1 LVSPTQYPIITSMNR
16 TKVTCLSV
24 LCLALLLTLAGPLS
38 AQSLTGPKRF
48 FRTKP
53 APVVDSGFGAAVATN
68 GPLVITGDPS
78 FSALIGTTTF
88 GQRGIVHV
96 FNATTGAHIRSIE
109 PPPADRSISDLQ
121 FGKAIALFGDILA
134 VSSITRQA
142 STVSDTRGVYL
153 FRASTGTLLSRIPGP
168 AIGFGASLALHG
180 DILVT
185 GSPEENEERGAIYLH
200 SISTGTQLA
209 RLTAVDRAEGD
220 NFGSAVAISPHYI
233 LVGAPQDNT
242 TRGTNAGSGYLF
254 ENLPSFKQV
263 RKLTDEG
270 LFPDHPTNANAQLGS
285 SVAIRNQQL
294 FLGAP
299 FGDVTGDPDCG
310 FVFEFIANRP
320 TDLRQI
326 LPVFPQEI
334 RGFGT
339 SLSTSDDLLAI
350 GPASDPNGAPS
361 TLILS
366 LHNWE
371 APQFAAS
378 LIPIGIQSADQLGTA
393 TAIHGSTVYALT
405 GNSPTPSQRGA
416 LFQLGPISRPAMPG
430 VALFKTGT
438 SAPGVPG
445 ASISGDLA
453 QLHDPSTSASHH
465 FLTLS
470 GPGAAAVK
478 GRGIWNQEAPTGPS
492 VFPGQTLNP
501 SGSISSL
508 TSFRVGGGILFAQ
521 GKVAGTG
528 INTSNDDVIL
538 AKIPNQPPFTAF
550 SEGGFL
556 PGFDSFTFVAIQSF
570 KAYAANHSGE
580 ASLIGKLR
588 TGAGLFAST
597 TATADS
603 FLATNN
609 VQSPLPNASR
619 SLREG
624 DSVSSLTLGQFLPRV
639 ASGGSAHAFVTAL
652 SAPSDENQVA
662 LLFDATGPVII
673 AQKSE
678 LARFNG
684 VDVRFHSFLGES
696 IASGGSVIIRSTLSG
711 EGVNRTNN
719 EALHLAGRSISPNP
733 IVRKGDIA
741 PGFAPESN
749 IRIAAFL
756 SFQRTTQGGN
766 VLFLARLTGPGVTS
780 ANDLALFVDVTE
792 SIVAIPPGNPVRPSH
807 LLLREGDPLP
817 TSSKAII
824 QTIHRVAYCD
834 DGDYM
839 ALVSLV
845 TRPGEATSADNLALL
860 YGESRFTQPFPTD
873 AESFR
878 KPFLLLRKGAHLT
891 EYGGR
896 PVKSLSFFPGTLSPG
911 GASGIGIGNVAGNG
925 VPEWTLDLGSSLR
938 ASHHGGF
945 AN

>member
-1 LVSPTQYPIITSMNR
+1 L
-16 TKVTCLSV
+16 
-24 LCLALLLTLAGPLS
+24 
-38 AQSLTGPKRF
+38 
-48 FRTKP
+48 
-53 APVVDSGFGAAVATN
+53 
-68 GPLVITGDPS
+68 
-78 FSALIGTTTF
+78 
-88 GQRGIVHV
+88 
-96 FNATTGAHIRSIE
+96 
-109 PPPADRSISDLQ
+109 
-121 FGKAIALFGDILA
+121 
-134 VSSITRQA
+134 
-142 STVSDTRGVYL
+142 
-153 FRASTGTLLSRIPGP
+153 
-168 AIGFGASLALHG
+168 
-180 DILVT
+180 
-185 GSPEENEERGAIYLH
+185 
-200 SISTGTQLA
+200 
-209 RLTAVDRAEGD
+209 
-220 NFGSAVAISPHYI
+220 
-233 LVGAPQDNT
+233 
-242 TRGTNAGSGYLF
+242 
-254 ENLPSFKQV
+254 
-263 RKLTDEG
+263 
-270 LFPDHPTNANAQLGS
+270 
-285 SVAIRNQQL
+285 
-294 FLGAP
+294 
-299 FGDVTGDPDCG
+299 
-310 FVFEFIANRP
+310 
-320 TDLRQI
+320 
-326 LPVFPQEI
+326 
-334 RGFGT
+334 
-339 SLSTSDDLLAI
+339 
-350 GPASDPNGAPS
+350 
-361 TLILS
+361 
-366 LHNWE
+366 
-371 APQFAAS
+371 
-378 LIPIGIQSADQLGTA
+378 
-393 TAIHGSTVYALT
+393 
-405 GNSPTPSQRGA
+405 
-416 LFQLGPISRPAMPG
+416 
-430 VALFKTGT
+430 
-438 SAPGVPG
+438 
-445 ASISGDLA
+445 
-453 QLHDPSTSASHH
+453 
-465 FLTLS
+465 LTLS

-478 GRGIWNQEAPTGPS
+478 GHGIWNQDAPTGPS
-492 VFPGQTLNP
+492 LFPGQTLNP

-508 TSFRVGGGILFAQ
+508 FSFRLGGGILFAQ
-521 GKVAGTG
+521 GKVAGIG

-550 SEGGFL
+550 SEGGII
-556 PGFDSFTFVAIQSF
+556 PSNIITFDFIKSLS
-570 KAYAANHSGE
+570 AYAANHIGE
-580 ASLIGKLR
+580 VSLIGKLR
-588 TGAGLFAST
+588 TTGFGAV
-597 TATADS
+597 TAATDS

-609 VQSPLPNASR
+609 VQSVVPGGSR
-619 SLREG
+619 GLREG
-624 DSVSSLTLGQFLPRV
+624 DSVASLTLGQFLPRV

-652 SAPSDENQVA
+652 SAPSDQNQAA
-662 LLFDATGPVII
+662 LLFDSTGPVVI

-678 LARFNG
+678 VARFNG

-756 SFQRTTQGGN
+756 SFQRTTQGGS

-860 YGESRFTQPFPTD
+860 YGESKFTQPFTSD
-873 AESFR
+873 AEGFR

>member
-1 LVSPTQYPIITSMNR
+1 MNR

-24 LCLALLLTLAGPLS
+24 LCLALLLTLADPLS

-48 FRTKP
+48 FRAKP
-53 APVVDSGFGAAVATN
+53 APVVDSGFGSAVATN
-68 GPLVITGDPS
+68 GPLVVTGDP
-78 FSALIGTTTF
+78 TF
-88 GQRGIVHV
+88 RATLGASLSIDRGIVHV
-96 FNATTGAHIRSIE
+96 FNSSTGAHLRSIE
-109 PPPADRSISDLQ
+109 PPPPDRSIVFLQ
-121 FGKAIALFGDILA
+121 FGKAVALFGDTLA
-134 VSSITRQA
+134 ISAPMSGVFGDPA
-142 STVSDTRGVYL
+142 SQGVYL
-153 FRASTGTLLSRIPGP
+153 FRASTGAFLSKISGP
-168 AIGFGASLALHG
+168 ATGFGTSIALHG
-180 DILVT
+180 DLLLT
-185 GSPEENEERGAIYLH
+185 GSPEEDSGRGAVYVH
-200 SISTGTQLA
+200 SVSTGTQLA
-209 RLTAVDRAEGD
+209 RLTASDRAAGD
-220 NFGSAVAISPHYI
+220 AFGSAVAISPHYLLI
-233 LVGAPQDNT
+233 GAPLDDT

-254 ENLPSFKQV
+254 ENLPPFKQV

-270 LFPDHPTNANAQLGS
+270 LFSDHPTNANAQLGS

-299 FGDVTGDPDCG
+299 SGDVTGDPDCG

-339 SLSTSDDLLAI
+339 SVSTSDDLLAI
-350 GPASDPNGAPS
+350 GPAADASGFSS

-378 LIPIGIQSADQLGTA
+378 LIPIGIQPADQLGAA
-393 TAIHGSTVYALT
+393 TAIHGSSVYALT

-416 LFQLGPISRPAMPG
+416 LFQLGPISHPNLPG
-430 VALFKTGT
+430 VANFKHG
-438 SAPGVPG
+438 SLAPGVPG
-445 ASISGDLA
+445 ATIASNLI
-453 QLHDPSTSASHH
+453 QLQDPTTGIGNYLLS
-465 FLTLS
+465 LS

-478 GRGIWNQEAPTGPS
+478 SRGIWQDSTPASPS
-492 VFPGQTLNP
+492 LFPSQPVNF

-508 TSFRVGGGILFAQ
+508 SSFRVGGGILFAQ
-521 GKVAGTG
+521 GKVAGIG

-538 AKIPNQPPFTAF
+538 AKIPGQPPFAAF

-624 DSVSSLTLGQFLPRV
+624 DPVATLTLGQFLPRV
-639 ASGGSAHAFVTAL
+639 ASGGSAHAFVAAL
-652 SAPSDENQVA
+652 SAPSDENQAA

-733 IVRKGDIA
+733 IARKGDIA

-756 SFQRTTQGGN
+756 SFQRTIQGGDI
-766 VLFLARLTGPGVTS
+766 LFLARLSGPGVTS
-780 ANDLALFVDVTE
+780 ANDLALFISVAPTN
-792 SIVAIPPGNPVRPSH
+792 IAIPPGNPVRPSH

-860 YGESRFTQPFPTD
+860 YGESRFTQPFPAD
-873 AESFR
+873 AEGFR
-878 KPFLLLRKGAHLT
+878 KPFLLLRKGAHLA

-938 ASHHGGF
+938 AAHHGGF
-945 AN
+945 DN

>member
-1 LVSPTQYPIITSMNR
+1 M
-16 TKVTCLSV
+16 KLS
-24 LCLALLLTLAGPLS
+24 LLWLIFLSAAAPALLT
-38 AQSLTGPKRF
+38 AQSVPTVKRF
-48 FRTKP
+48 FRTRP
-53 APVVDSGFGAAVATN
+53 APAVDSGFGSSIATN
-68 GPLVITGDPS
+68 GSLVVTGDPS

-96 FNATTGAHIRSIE
+96 FNTTTGAHIRSIE
-109 PPPADRSISDLQ
+109 PPPADRSISSLQ

-134 VSSITRQA
+134 VGAPESISAVAPTN
-142 STVSDTRGVYL
+142 RGVYL
-153 FRASTGTLLSRIPGP
+153 FRASTGTLLSKISGP
-168 AIGFGASLALHG
+168 SVGFGDSIALHG
-180 DILVT
+180 DLLLT
-185 GSPEENEERGAIYLH
+185 GSPEEDSGRGAVYVH
-200 SISTGTQLA
+200 SVSTGTQLA
-209 RLTAVDRAEGD
+209 RLTAIDRAAGD
-220 NFGSAVAISPHYI
+220 AFGSAVALSPHYLLI
-233 LVGAPQDNT
+233 GAPLDDT
-242 TRGTNAGSGYLF
+242 TRGSNAGSGYLF
-254 ENLPSFKQV
+254 ENLAPFKQV

-270 LFPDHPTNANAQLGS
+270 LSPDHQTNPNAQLGS
-285 SVAIRNQQL
+285 SVAIRGQQL
-294 FLGAP
+294 FLSAP
-299 FGDVTGDPDCG
+299 LGDVPSDPDCG
-310 FVFEFIANRP
+310 FVFEFVANRP

-339 SLSTSDDLLAI
+339 SISTSDDLLAI
-350 GPASDPNGAPS
+350 GPASDPNNAPS

-371 APQFAAS
+371 APQVAAS
-378 LIPIGIQSADQLGTA
+378 LIPIGIQSTDQLGAA
-393 TAIHGSTVYALT
+393 TAIHGSSVYALT
-405 GNSPTPSQRGA
+405 GDSPTPSQRGA
-416 LFQLGPISRPAMPG
+416 LFQLTPVSRPPLPG
-430 VALFKTGT
+430 VATFKPG
-438 SAPGVPG
+438 SIAPGVPG
-445 ASISGDLA
+445 ATIASNLIQLQDPTTTSGHYL
-453 QLHDPSTSASHH
+453 LS
-465 FLTLS
+465 LS

-478 GRGIWNQEAPTGPS
+478 SRGIWNQSTPTSPS
-492 VFPGQTLNP
+492 LFPSQPVNF

-508 TSFRVGGGILFAQ
+508 SSFRVGGGILFAQ

-528 INTSNDDVIL
+528 INTSNDDIIL
-538 AKIPNQPPFTAF
+538 AKIPNQSPFAAF
-550 SEGGFL
+550 SEGGIIPSAIFA
-556 PGFDSFTFVAIQSF
+556 FDFIKSLS
-570 KAYAANHSGE
+570 AYAANHIGE
-580 ASLIGKLR
+580 VSLIGKLR
-588 TGAGLFAST
+588 TTGFGAV
-597 TATADS
+597 TAATDS

-609 VQSPLPNASR
+609 VQSVVPGGSR

-624 DSVSSLTLGQFLPRV
+624 TSVSSLTLGQFLPRV
-639 ASGGSAHAFVTAL
+639 ASGGSAHAFVTTL
-652 SAPSDENQVA
+652 SGPSDENQAA
-662 LLFDATGPVII
+662 LLFDSTGPVVI

-678 LARFNG
+678 VARFNG
-684 VDVRFHSFLGES
+684 VDVRFLSFLGES
-696 IASGGSVIIRSTLSG
+696 IASDGSVIIRSTLSG

-733 IVRKGDIA
+733 IARKGDIA
-741 PGFAPESN
+741 PSFAPESN

-780 ANDLALFVDVTE
+780 ANDLALFADVTE
-792 SIVAIPPGNPVRPSH
+792 SIVAIPPGNPIRPSH

-845 TRPGEATSADNLALL
+845 TRSGEATSADNLALL
-860 YGESRFTQPFPTD
+860 YGESKFTQPFTSD
-873 AESFR
+873 AEGFR
-878 KPFLLLRKGAHLT
+878 KPFLILRKGAHLA

-896 PVKSLSFFPGTLSPG
+896 PVKSLSFFPGTISPG

>member
-1 LVSPTQYPIITSMNR
+1 MNR
-16 TKVTCLSV
+16 TKVTSLSV
-24 LCLALLLTLAGPLS
+24 LCLALLLTFASHLT
-38 AQSLTGPKRF
+38 AQSVPTVKRF
-48 FRTKP
+48 FRTRP
-53 APVVDSGFGAAVATN
+53 APAVDSGFGSSIATN
-68 GPLVITGDPS
+68 GGLVVTGDPS
-78 FSALIGTTTF
+78 FSAIIGTTTF

-109 PPPADRSISDLQ
+109 PPLADRSISDLQ

-134 VSSITRQA
+134 VSSIARQA
-142 STVSDTRGVYL
+142 TTVSDTRGVYL
-153 FRASTGTLLSRIPGP
+153 FRVSTGTLITRIPGP
-168 AIGFGASLALHG
+168 AIGFGAALALHG

-185 GSPEENEERGAIYLH
+185 GSPEEETERGAIYLH

-254 ENLPSFKQV
+254 ENLPPFKQV

-270 LFPDHPTNANAQLGS
+270 LFSDHPTNANAQLGS
-285 SVAIRNQQL
+285 SVAIRGQQL

-299 FGDVTGDPDCG
+299 SGDVPSDPDCG

-339 SLSTSDDLLAI
+339 SVSTSDDLLAI
-350 GPASDPNGAPS
+350 GPAADASGFSS
-361 TLILS
+361 TLVLS

-378 LIPIGIQSADQLGTA
+378 LIPIGIQSTDRLGAA
-393 TAIHGSTVYALT
+393 TAIHGSSVYALT
-405 GNSPTPSQRGA
+405 GDSPTPSQRGA
-416 LFQLGPISRPAMPG
+416 LFQLGPISRPNMPG
-430 VALFKTGT
+430 VATFKPG
-438 SAPGVPG
+438 SLAPGVPAATI
-445 ASISGDLA
+445 ASNLIQLQDPTTTSGHYL
-453 QLHDPSTSASHH
+453 LS
-465 FLTLS
+465 LS

-478 GRGIWNQEAPTGPS
+478 SRGIWKDSTPASPS
-492 VFPGQTLNP
+492 LFPSQPVNF
-501 SGSISSL
+501 SGAISSL
-508 TSFRVGGGILFAQ
+508 SSFRVGGGILFAQ
-521 GKVAGTG
+521 GKVVGTG

-538 AKIPNQPPFTAF
+538 AKIPGQTPFAAF

-609 VQSPLPNASR
+609 VQSVVPGASR

-624 DSVSSLTLGQFLPRV
+624 DSVASLTLGQFLPRI
-639 ASGGSAHAFVTAL
+639 ASGGSAHAFVAAL
-652 SAPSDENQVA
+652 SAPSDENQAA
-662 LLFDATGPVII
+662 LLFDATGPTLL
-673 AQKSE
+673 AQKGNT
-678 LARFNG
+678 ARLTVPNAF
-684 VDVRFHSFLGES
+684 FSSFLSES
-696 IASGGSVIIRSTLSG
+696 ISSSNTVILRSLLNGSDITRST
-711 EGVNRTNN
+711 N
-719 EALHLAGRSISPNP
+719 ETLHLAGRSFNPNP
-733 IVRKGDIA
+733 IARKGDIA

-756 SFQRTTQGGN
+756 SFQRTTQGGDI
-766 VLFLARLTGPGVTS
+766 LFLARLSGPGVTS
-780 ANDLALFVDVTE
+780 ANDLALFISVAPT
-792 SIVAIPPGNPVRPSH
+792 IVAIPPGNPVRPSH
-807 LLLREGDPLP
+807 LLLREGDPHP

-860 YGESRFTQPFPTD
+860 YGESKFTQPFPSD
-873 AESFR
+873 AEGFR
-878 KPFLLLRKGAHLT
+878 KPFLLLRKGAHLA

-925 VPEWTLDLGSSLR
+925 VPEWTLDLGASLR
-938 ASHHGGF
+938 AAHHGGF
-945 AN
+945 NN

>member
-1 LVSPTQYPIITSMNR
+1 
-16 TKVTCLSV
+16 
-24 LCLALLLTLAGPLS
+24 
-38 AQSLTGPKRF
+38 
-48 FRTKP
+48 
-53 APVVDSGFGAAVATN
+53 
-68 GPLVITGDPS
+68 
-78 FSALIGTTTF
+78 
-88 GQRGIVHV
+88 
-96 FNATTGAHIRSIE
+96 
-109 PPPADRSISDLQ
+109 
-121 FGKAIALFGDILA
+121 
-134 VSSITRQA
+134 
-142 STVSDTRGVYL
+142 
-153 FRASTGTLLSRIPGP
+153 
-168 AIGFGASLALHG
+168 
-180 DILVT
+180 
-185 GSPEENEERGAIYLH
+185 
-200 SISTGTQLA
+200 
-209 RLTAVDRAEGD
+209 
-220 NFGSAVAISPHYI
+220 
-233 LVGAPQDNT
+233 
-242 TRGTNAGSGYLF
+242 
-254 ENLPSFKQV
+254 
-263 RKLTDEG
+263 
-270 LFPDHPTNANAQLGS
+270 
-285 SVAIRNQQL
+285 
-294 FLGAP
+294 
-299 FGDVTGDPDCG
+299 
-310 FVFEFIANRP
+310 
-320 TDLRQI
+320 
-326 LPVFPQEI
+326 
-334 RGFGT
+334 
-339 SLSTSDDLLAI
+339 
-350 GPASDPNGAPS
+350 
-361 TLILS
+361 
-366 LHNWE
+366 
-371 APQFAAS
+371 
-378 LIPIGIQSADQLGTA
+378 
-393 TAIHGSTVYALT
+393 
-405 GNSPTPSQRGA
+405 
-416 LFQLGPISRPAMPG
+416 MPG

-465 FLTLS
+465 LLTLS
-470 GPGAAAVK
+470 GPGAASVK

-550 SEGGFL
+550 SEGGII
-556 PGFDSFTFVAIQSF
+556 PSNIITFDFIKSLS
-570 KAYAANHSGE
+570 AYAANHIGE
-580 ASLIGKLR
+580 VSLIGKLR
-588 TGAGLFAST
+588 TTGFGAV
-597 TATADS
+597 TAATDS

-609 VQSPLPNASR
+609 VQSVVPNASR

-624 DSVSSLTLGQFLPRV
+624 DSVAALTLGQFLPRV

-652 SAPSDENQVA
+652 SAPSDQNQAA
-662 LLFDATGPVII
+662 LLFDSTGPVVI

-678 LARFNG
+678 VARFNG

-733 IVRKGDIA
+733 IARKDDIA

-756 SFQRTTQGGN
+756 SFQRTIQGGS

-860 YGESRFTQPFPTD
+860 YGESKFTHPFTSD
-873 AESFR
+873 AEGFR

>member
-1 LVSPTQYPIITSMNR
+1 MNR
-16 TKVTCLSV
+16 TKATSLLV
-24 LCLALLLTLAGPLS
+24 LCLALLLTLAGPLT

-48 FRTKP
+48 FRAKP
-53 APVVDSGFGAAVATN
+53 TPVVDSGFGSSITTN
-68 GPLVITGDPS
+68 GSLVVTGDPS
-78 FSALIGTTTF
+78 FSAIIGTTTF

-96 FNATTGAHIRSIE
+96 FNTTTGAHIRSIE
-109 PPPADRSISDLQ
+109 PLPADRSITDLQ
-121 FGKAIALFGDILA
+121 FGNAIALFGDILA
-134 VSSITRQA
+134 VSSISRQA
-142 STVSDTRGVYL
+142 TTVSDTRGVYL
-153 FRASTGTLLSRIPGP
+153 FRASTGTFITRIPGP

-185 GSPEENEERGAIYLH
+185 GSPEEDEERGAIYLH
-200 SISTGTQLA
+200 SVSTGTQLA
-209 RLTAVDRAEGD
+209 RLTASDRAEGD
-220 NFGSAVAISPHYI
+220 NFGSAVAISPHYL

-254 ENLPSFKQV
+254 ENLPPFKQV

-270 LFPDHPTNANAQLGS
+270 LSPDHPTNANAQLGS

-310 FVFEFIANRP
+310 FVFEFVANRP

-326 LPVFPQEI
+326 LPVFPLDI
-334 RGFGT
+334 RGFGA
-339 SLSTSDDLLAI
+339 SVSTSDDLLAI
-350 GPASDPNGAPS
+350 GPAADASGFSS
-361 TLILS
+361 TLVLS
-366 LHNWE
+366 LHDWE

-378 LIPIGIQSADQLGTA
+378 LIPIGIQSADQLGAA
-393 TAIHGSTVYALT
+393 TAIHGSSVYALT
-405 GNSPTPSQRGA
+405 GDSPTPSQRGA
-416 LFQLGPISRPAMPG
+416 LFQLTPISRPAMPG

-453 QLHDPSTSASHH
+453 QLQDPTTFTSHH

-478 GRGIWNQEAPTGPS
+478 GRGIWNQDAPTSPS
-492 VFPGQTLNP
+492 LFPGQSINP
-501 SGSISSL
+501 GGTISSISSL
-508 TSFRVGGGILFAQ
+508 RVGGGRLIAKGIRQGTSITSANNDLILVHSPSALPFPAFLE
-521 GKVAGTG
+521 
-528 INTSNDDVIL
+528 NDQL
-538 AKIPNQPPFTAF
+538 KGSSGPNPPLLGSFTAF
-550 SEGGFL
+550 AITTTVPVASVVGSLKRSSASGVNA
-556 PGFDSFTFVAIQSF
+556 GNDSFFVVNDLVSVVPT
-570 KAYAANHSGE
+570 AA
-580 ASLIGKLR
+580 
-588 TGAGLFAST
+588 
-597 TATADS
+597 
-603 FLATNN
+603 
-609 VQSPLPNASR
+609 LPV
-619 SLREG
+619 REG
-624 DSVSSLTLGQFLPRV
+624 DNLGAFLPRLA
-639 ASGGSAHAFVTAL
+639 ASGSTHSFAAAVLGPPAQNQAVMHYTNTGTATL
-652 SAPSDENQVA
+652 LLRKGGDPRTGRTDEV
-662 LLFDATGPVII
+662 FST
-673 AQKSE
+673 
-678 LARFNG
+678 
-684 VDVRFHSFLGES
+684 FLGES
-696 IASGGSVIIRSTLSG
+696 MANTGNLVVRSRLSG
-711 EGVNRTNN
+711 PGVNRAND
-719 EALHLAGRSISPNP
+719 EILHVVGPSLLPIP

-741 PGFAPESN
+741 PGFPLDSN

-756 SFQRTTQGGN
+756 SFQHTRQGGS
-766 VLFLARLTGPGVTS
+766 VLYLARLSGPGVTP

-792 SIVAIPPGNPVRPSH
+792 SIVAIPPGSPIRPSH

-860 YGESRFTQPFPTD
+860 YGESKFTQPFPSD
-873 AESFR
+873 AEGFR
-878 KPFLLLRKGAHLT
+878 KPFLLLRKGAHLA

-925 VPEWTLDLGSSLR
+925 TPEWTLDLGSSLR
-938 ASHHGGF
+938 AAHHGGF
-945 AN
+945 NN

>member
-1 LVSPTQYPIITSMNR
+1 MKNTSHP
-16 TKVTCLSV
+16 V
-24 LCLALLLTLAGPLS
+24 LCLALLLTLAGHLN

-48 FRTKP
+48 FRAKP
-53 APVVDSGFGAAVATN
+53 APAVDSGFGSSIATN
-68 GPLVITGDPS
+68 GPLVVTGDPS

-142 STVSDTRGVYL
+142 LTASATRGVYL
-153 FRASTGTLLSRIPGP
+153 FRASTGSFITRIPGP

-185 GSPEENEERGAIYLH
+185 GSPEEETERGAIYLH
-200 SISTGTQLA
+200 SVSSGTQLA
-209 RLTAVDRAEGD
+209 RLTASDRAEGD

-242 TRGTNAGSGYLF
+242 SRGTNAGSGYLF
-254 ENLPSFKQV
+254 ENLPPFKQV

-270 LFPDHPTNANAQLGS
+270 LSPDHPTNANAQLGL
-285 SVAIRNQQL
+285 SVAIRGQQL

-299 FGDVTGDPDCG
+299 SGDVPSNPDCG

-334 RGFGT
+334 TGFGT

-350 GPASDPNGAPS
+350 GPASDPTGFPS
-361 TLILS
+361 ALILS
-366 LHNWE
+366 LHNWGE
-371 APQFAAS
+371 PQVAAS
-378 LIPIGIQSADQLGTA
+378 IIPIGMQPEDKLGAA
-393 TAIHGSTVYALT
+393 TAVHGNTVYALT
-405 GNSPTPSQRGA
+405 GDSPTPSQRGA
-416 LFQLGPISRPAMPG
+416 LFQLGPVSRPNMPG

-445 ASISGDLA
+445 ASISGDLV
-453 QLHDPSTSASHH
+453 QLHDPTTFASHH
-465 FLTLS
+465 LLSLS
-470 GPGAAAVK
+470 GPGASAVK
-478 GRGIWNQEAPTGPS
+478 GRGIWNQSAPASPS
-492 VFPGQTLNP
+492 LFPSQSINP
-501 SGSISSL
+501 SGTVASIA
-508 TSFRVGGGILFAQ
+508 SFRLGAGLLIAQ
-521 GKVAGTG
+521 SKAFGSG
-528 INTSNDDVIL
+528 INASNDDVIL
-538 AKIPNQPPFTAF
+538 AKIPNQNPFAAF
-550 SEGGFL
+550 SEGGLF
-556 PGFDSFTFVAIQSF
+556 PGFGSFTFVAIQSF
-570 KAYAANHSGE
+570 NAYAVNHIGE
-580 ASLIGKLR
+580 VSLIGKLR
-588 TGAGLFAST
+588 TSGFAAT
-597 TATADS
+597 TAATDS

-619 SLREG
+619 RLREG
-624 DSVSSLTLGQFLPRV
+624 DPAALNLGQFLPRV

-652 SAPSDENQVA
+652 PGPSNQNQAA
-662 LLFDATGPVII
+662 LLFDSNGPAII
-673 AQKSE
+673 AQKGNT
-678 LARFNG
+678 ARLTAPNAF
-684 VDVRFHSFLGES
+684 FSSFLGES
-696 IASGGSVIIRSTLSG
+696 ISSTNTVILRSLLTGSDITRST
-711 EGVNRTNN
+711 N
-719 EALHLAGRSISPNP
+719 ETLHLASRSLQPTLC
-733 IVRKGDIA
+733 VRKGDIA
-741 PGFAPESN
+741 PGFPLDSN

-756 SFQRTTQGGN
+756 SFQNTTQGGN
-766 VLFLARLTGPGVTS
+766 VLFLARLSGPGVTS
-780 ANDLALFVDVTE
+780 ANDLALFVDVTD
-792 SIVAIPPGNPVRPSH
+792 STVAIPPGNPVRPSH

-839 ALVSLV
+839 ALVSLI

-860 YGESRFTQPFPTD
+860 YGESRFTLPFATD
-873 AESFR
+873 AEGFR
-878 KPFLLLRKGAHLT
+878 KPFILLRKGAHLA

-925 VPEWTLDLGSSLR
+925 VPEWTLDLGSALR

-945 AN
+945 DN

>member
-1 LVSPTQYPIITSMNR
+1 MNR
-16 TKVTCLSV
+16 TKATSLPV

-48 FRTKP
+48 FRAKP
-53 APVVDSGFGAAVATN
+53 TPVVDSGFGSSIATN
-68 GPLVITGDPS
+68 GGLVVTGDPS

-88 GQRGIVHV
+88 PKRGIVHV

-109 PPPADRSISDLQ
+109 PPPADRNILFFQ
-121 FGKAIALFGDILA
+121 FGKAIALFGDTLA
-134 VSSITRQA
+134 VSAPMSGVVAGPA
-142 STVSDTRGVYL
+142 SQSVY
-153 FRASTGTLLSRIPGP
+153 FYRASTGAFLSKISGP
-168 AIGFGASLALHG
+168 STGFGTSIALHG
-180 DILVT
+180 DLLLT
-185 GSPEENEERGAIYLH
+185 GSPEEESARGAVYVH
-200 SISTGTQLA
+200 SVSTGTQLA
-209 RLTAVDRAEGD
+209 RLTASDRAAGD
-220 NFGSAVAISPHYI
+220 AFGSAVALSPHYLLI
-233 LVGAPQDNT
+233 GAPLDTNN
-242 TRGTNAGSGYLF
+242 RGTNAGSGYLF
-254 ENLPSFKQV
+254 ENRPPFKQV
-263 RKLTDEG
+263 RKLTDED

-350 GPASDPNGAPS
+350 GPAADASGFSS
-361 TLILS
+361 TLVLS
-366 LHNWE
+366 LHNWD

-378 LIPIGIQSADQLGTA
+378 LIPIGIQSADQLGAA
-393 TAIHGSTVYALT
+393 TAIHGSSVYALT
-405 GNSPTPSQRGA
+405 GDSPTPSQRGA
-416 LFQLGPISRPAMPG
+416 LFQLTPISRPAMPG

-453 QLHDPSTSASHH
+453 QLQDPTTFTSHH

-478 GRGIWNQEAPTGPS
+478 GRGIWNQDAPASPS
-492 VFPGQTLNP
+492 LFPGQSINP
-501 SGSISSL
+501 GGTISSISSL
-508 TSFRVGGGILFAQ
+508 RVGGGRLIAKGTRQGTSITSADNDLILVHSPASLPFPAFLE
-521 GKVAGTG
+521 
-528 INTSNDDVIL
+528 NDQL
-538 AKIPNQPPFTAF
+538 KGSSGPNPPRLGSFTAF
-550 SEGGFL
+550 AITTTVPVASVVGSLKRSSASGVNA
-556 PGFDSFTFVAIQSF
+556 GNDSFFVVNDLVSVVPS
-570 KAYAANHSGE
+570 AA
-580 ASLIGKLR
+580 
-588 TGAGLFAST
+588 
-597 TATADS
+597 
-603 FLATNN
+603 
-609 VQSPLPNASR
+609 LPV
-619 SLREG
+619 REG
-624 DSVSSLTLGQFLPRV
+624 DPANFNLGEFLPRLA
-639 ASGGSAHAFVTAL
+639 ASGSAHSFAAAVLGPPAQNQAVMHYTNSGTAT
-652 SAPSDENQVA
+652 
-662 LLFDATGPVII
+662 LLLRKGADPRIDGTEEVFST
-673 AQKSE
+673 
-678 LARFNG
+678 
-684 VDVRFHSFLGES
+684 FLGES
-696 IASGGSVIIRSTLSG
+696 MANTGNLVVRSRLSG
-711 EGVNRTNN
+711 PGVNRAND
-719 EALHLAGRSISPNP
+719 EILHVVGPSLLPIP

-741 PGFAPESN
+741 PGFPLDSN

-756 SFQRTTQGGN
+756 SFQHTRQGGS
-766 VLFLARLTGPGVTS
+766 VLYLARLSGPGVTP

-792 SIVAIPPGNPVRPSH
+792 SIVAIPPGSPILPSH

-845 TRPGEATSADNLALL
+845 TRPGEATSSDNLALL
-860 YGESRFTQPFPTD
+860 YGESKFTQPFTSD
-873 AESFR
+873 AEGFR
-878 KPFLLLRKGAHLT
+878 KPFLLLRKGAHLA

-911 GASGIGIGNVAGNG
+911 GASGIGIGNVAGNRT
-925 VPEWTLDLGSSLR
+925 PEWTLDLGSSLR
-938 ASHHGGF
+938 ASHQGGF
-945 AN
+945 DN